1 MRKKGFETDLSISVL
16 LTVPDNETH
25 KEKAQKYLAQNY
37 RNFQPIF
44 LNEDEENFP
53 IVLIRDLIRQTS
65 FSRTSSEKI
74 AYVLCGME
82 KASLPAQNAL
92 LKLLEEPPV
101 NILIILVATQGH
113 QLLPT
118 ISSRCKEISLNKNIE
133 SDFELEDHLK
143 ETLEFCLSPQKKSY
157 HQLIDLA
164 EIWKKDEQKEK
175 NITLVME
182 RLLTKSPK
190 MIFALDKLREA
201 LDSWKKNG
209 NVKLV
214 TEHCFFEIK
223 KYYL

>member
-16 LTVPDNETH
+16 LTVPDNGAH
-25 KEKAQKYLAQNY
+25 KEKAQKYLAENY
-37 RNFQPIF
+37 GNFQPIF

-53 IVLIRDLIRQTS
+53 IALIRELIKQTS
-65 FSRTSSEKI
+65 FSRTSNEKT
-74 AYVLCGME
+74 AYVLCGMD

-92 LKLLEEPPV
+92 LKVLEEPPT
-101 NILIILVATQGH
+101 NILIVLVATQGH

-118 ISSRCKEISLNKNIE
+118 ISSRCKEVSLNKDIE
-133 SDFELEDHLK
+133 NNLELENHLK
-143 ETLEFCLSPQKKSY
+143 ETLEFCLSPQKKSH

-164 EIWKKDEQKEK
+164 EAWKKDEQKEK
-175 NITLVME
+175 NISLVIE
-182 RLLTKSPK
+182 KLLTKPPK

-223 KYYL
+223 KYY